1 MATGILTS
9 GGSAYIADALAG
21 QALAVAP
28 SYIVF
33 GSGQTP
39 ISRFMSNVPGET
51 FRSPIAAIDRSGY
64 QNVSSVVY
72 HAFLAD
78 HDNVGQS
85 VYCYG
90 VVGGAATAAANTGTL
105 IVIANEPN
113 PFGKDLVTTVSVDIQ
128 LAVSGV
134 MF

>member
-1 MATGILTS
+1 MATGLLTS

-28 SYIVF
+28 SYMVF
-33 GSGQTP
+33 GSGQDP
-39 ISRFMSNVPGET
+39 IGRFMTSVPGET
-51 FRSPIAAIDRSGY
+51 FRSPIASIDRSGY
-64 QNVSSVVY
+64 QNVSSVIY
-72 HAFLAD
+72 HAFLSD

-90 VVGGAATAAANTGTL
+90 IVGGAATPAANTGTL
-105 IVIANEPN
+105 IVVANEPN

-128 LAVSGV
+128 LAVSGTV
-134 MF
+134 A